1 MRTILVVNPKGGCG
15 KTTVATNLAGY
26 YAQRDVSVSLVDL
39 DKQRSSFQ
47 WVKSRPAESPEI
59 NALLEVEKFDTT
71 RVVIDCP
78 AQIHMGLTADL
89 INISDVIIMPINP
102 SIIDHRAAFKFI
114 FEIRDMIRADLCD
127 HIRVGIV
134 ANRANPKFNSYT
146 ELQRFSKLMQTP
158 IISSLR
164 NSQNYVNA
172 ANEGISIFEMPR
184 SKVSVDLEQ
193 WTPIRYWAEGK
204 FHKVPNL

>member
-15 KTTVATNLAGY
+15 KTTIATNLAGY

-39 DKQRSSFQ
+39 DKQRSSYQ
-47 WVKSRPAESPEI
+47 WVKSRPNDAPEI
-59 NALLEVEKFDTT
+59 KALLELERFSTT
-71 RVVIDCP
+71 RVIIDCP

-134 ANRANPKFNSYT
+134 ANRANPKFNSYA

-164 NSQNYVNA
+164 NSQNYVSA
-172 ANEGISIFEMPR
+172 ANEGISIFDMSR
-184 SKVSVDLEQ
+184 SKVSVDLDQ
-193 WTPIRYWAEGK
+193 WVPIRYWAEGK